1 MIKHLSSTSVRQAAT
16 LTVFVLMLSSCTV
29 KLIADYDEQT
39 DRAVTELQ
47 RKFQTFFV
55 KLERQIGTPDA
66 DYLNHQAFYDEVKVD
81 ISAIKL
87 RVKAIPKNEI
97 MLKQIELLED
107 NLAILEEL
115 HQEGITDI
123 QVVAV
128 VQDDFNTA
136 LTNIL
141 SLELAKKRGE

>member
-1 MIKHLSSTSVRQAAT
+1 MKKRLSWPPVRWT
-16 LTVFVLMLSSCTV
+16 VTFTVFVLILSSCTI
-29 KLIADYDEQT
+29 KLIANYDEQT
-39 DRAVTELQ
+39 DQAVTELQ
-47 RKFQTFFV
+47 RKLETFFV
-55 KLERQIGTPDA
+55 KLERQVGTSDA
-66 DYLNHQAFYDEVKVD
+66 DYVNYQAFYDGVKVD

-97 MLKQIELLED
+97 TLKQIELLED
-107 NLAILEEL
+107 NLATLEEL

-128 VQDDFNTA
+128 VRDDFNTA
-136 LTNIL
+136 LTSIL